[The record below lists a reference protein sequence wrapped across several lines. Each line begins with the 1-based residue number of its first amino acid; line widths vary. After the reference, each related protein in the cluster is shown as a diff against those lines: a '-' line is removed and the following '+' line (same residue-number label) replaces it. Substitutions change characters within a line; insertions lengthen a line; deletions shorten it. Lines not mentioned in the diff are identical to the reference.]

1 MIGQGLPRLIL
12 LSPARCAWI
21 CAACVLVLAGCATS
35 ESPRPAPELLDRV
48 EFPFT
53 QGVPQERPLPPLRT
67 EGLQDDEI
75 NTASVYRDRIRGVV
89 NITSLSAYRTRF
101 GTPFPDS
108 GTGSGFIIDQRGT
121 VVTNHHVVE
130 RGQRLIVTL
139 YDGSL
144 YRAEVV
150 GTDPELDLAVLR
162 FDPQGRELTTLPRGA
177 SDELQVGQ
185 RVYALGNPFGL
196 EGTLTTGVVSA
207 LNRPVQTAS
216 GFLMRDLVQTDAS
229 INPGNSGGPLLDSRG
244 RVIAVNTMMISPGPG
259 SVGIGLAVPVNAVDR
274 VVGQILREGRVTRG
288 WIDVRGLALTPSL
301 ASAGG
306 LPVRQ
311 GILVTHV
318 QSGSEAEAAGLR
330 GGDGQRRVR
339 YGPHR
344 VPLGGDVI
352 LAVNGEPTA
361 SVAEL
366 FASLEATQPDDEA
379 TLTVLR
385 DGQRR
390 QVTITLSARPGAQTR

>member
-1 MIGQGLPRLIL
+1 MFP
-12 LSPARCAWI
+12 LSPVCRAWL
-21 CAACVLVLAGCATS
+21 ATVFVLFLTGCATG
-35 ESPRPAPELLDRV
+35 EPPRPAPELLDRV
-48 EFPFT
+48 AFPFT

-67 EGLQDDEI
+67 EGLQDDEV
-75 NTASVYRDRIRGVV
+75 NTVRVYRDRIRGVV

-101 GTPFPDS
+101 GRPFPDS
-108 GTGSGFIIDQRGT
+108 GTGSGFIIDQQGT

-162 FDPQGRELTTLPRGA
+162 FNPQGRELTTLPRGG
-177 SDELQVGQ
+177 SDSLQVGQ

-216 GFLMRDLVQTDAS
+216 GFLMRDLVQTDAA

-244 RVIAVNTMMISPGPG
+244 RVIAVNTMMVSPGPG

-306 LPVRQ
+306 LSVRQ

-318 QSGSEAEAAGLR
+318 QPGSEAEAAGLR
-330 GGDGQRRVR
+330 GGDEQRLVR
-339 YGPHR
+339 YGSHR

-361 SVAEL
+361 TVSEL
-366 FASLEATQPDDEA
+366 FASLEATQPDNEA

-385 DGQRR
+385 DGQRQ
-390 QVTITLSARPGAQTR
+390 QVTITLSARPGARTH

>member
-1 MIGQGLPRLIL
+1 MVFPSSACRAL
-12 LSPARCAWI
+12 LV
-21 CAACVLVLAGCATS
+21 AACVLAVAGCATT
-35 ESPRPAPELLDRV
+35 EPPRPAPELLDRV
-48 EFPFT
+48 PFPFT
-53 QGVPQERPLPPLRT
+53 EGVPQERPQPPLRAD
-67 EGLQDDEI
+67 GLQDDEI
-75 NTASVYRDRIRGVV
+75 NTVSVYRDRIRGVV
-89 NITSLSAYRTRF
+89 NITTLSAYRTRF
-101 GTPFPDS
+101 GRPFPDS

-162 FDPQGRELTTLPRGA
+162 FDPQGRELTTLPRGR

-185 RVYALGNPFGL
+185 SVYALGNPFGL

-207 LNRPVQTAS
+207 LNRPVQTGS
-216 GFLMRDLVQTDAS
+216 GFIMRDLVQTDAA

-244 RVIAVNTMMISPGPG
+244 RVIAVNTMMVSPGPG

-318 QSGSEAEAAGLR
+318 QPGSEAEAAGLR
-330 GGDGQRRVR
+330 GGDSRRQVR
-339 YGPHR
+339 HGPHR
-344 VPLGGDVI
+344 VPMGGDVI
-352 LAVNGEPTA
+352 VAVNGEPTT

-379 TLTVLR
+379 TVTVLR
-385 DGQRR
+385 NGERR
-390 QVTITLSARPGAQTR
+390 QVTITLSARPGTQGK